1 MRLDEYLQQHGQ
13 PRTLA
18 LSPEENYRQLLA
30 ESPDLA
36 QRLTQNDI
44 ARYLGIT
51 PVALSRIRG
60 RRRRAEGAAAPTGPQ
75 CRPDAQP

>member
-1 MRLDEYLQQHGQ
+1 VNDLIDALIALAMRKERREHAFL
-13 PRTLA
+13 TK
-18 LSPEENYRQLLA
+18 SPEENYRELAA
-30 ESPDLA
+30 ESPGLV

-60 RRRRAEGAAAPTGPQ
+60 RLRQRER
-75 CRPDAQP
+75 